1 MGEFRGIMGS
11 VGSTATESS
20 ERKGRCQ
27 RQRDPKPRRSASLGL
42 VDCITSL
49 YNLQNGATSAVT
61 VKHKVTTLPCVVQQL
76 CCRAGPCGCEAALV
90 MPRLGRCCMPH
101 SGGRWHWSEAIGD
114 GGHCT
119 DTAHLTECV
128 SGSVGGGLLARLTGG
143 LVAAGIVWIHSGGQ
157 VLSSTDDLTVC
168 RMAHWVV
175 PLGFFAS
182 LFGFGAC
189 FSYSSQEEATSRLV
203 RMLRDGMR

>member
-1 MGEFRGIMGS
+1 MRKQWVYSWPHCRLPFRLPSRTLLTPGPREPTNFPSSASTTARLAWGVDYVGEFRGIMGVVEEHR
-11 VGSTATESS
+11 VGSS
-20 ERKGRCQ
+20 ERKGRCY
-27 RQRDPKPRRSASLGL
+27 RQLDPKPRRSASLGL

-114 GGHCT
+114 GGALYRYST
-119 DTAHLTECV
+119 LDR
-128 SGSVGGGLLARLTGG
+128 VG
-143 LVAAGIVWIHSGGQ
+143 IE
-157 VLSSTDDLTVC
+157 VC
-168 RMAHWVV
+168 RRGVV
-175 PLGFFAS
+175 
-182 LFGFGAC
+182 
-189 FSYSSQEEATSRLV
+189 R
-203 RMLRDGMR
+203 